1 MKLVAKNS
9 KEPITSTSNMS
20 SPSQFQ
26 STVRRLAESKAD
38 EVRALILAGGKN
50 KNEIAKITGSNY
62 TQVHEIHKK
71 MVAAGT
77 VPANHLPMGKTASAI
92 LSGTASTPPV
102 RPNAP
107 SASSTEGEGKSAR
120 ARRMWLTTN
129 KSVGQIA
136 KELGMHYSHAW
147 QTLKKIPRGEIQ
159 QDAGDDVEM
168 TPPQSTSPSASRDAA
183 VDAEFDDIQTPG
195 SQTGLSV
202 TNPAARYGGS
212 SSGDSRIPLGN
223 GPSAPPAPRQRELG
237 YTPDAPEAPLD
248 KDPMVAATTGRNSVL
263 ADKIADRT
271 LELVSVVDNT
281 SFSDILTGILDSP
294 GIRSLADTMSSADL
308 ETLIRSVINRLVK
321 GGDLALNGG
330 VLSIPDFNDDSDGP
344 SPEDLA
350 GEEDYDQDISDL
362 LKKAEAGGSAYE
374 DPEDDNFDPDE
385 DDYGTPK
392 GRRGDDDWVSDWAS
406 QARSGGRRRGDEDD
420 Y

>member
-1 MKLVAKNS
+1 
-9 KEPITSTSNMS
+9 MS

-50 KNEIAKITGSNY
+50 KNEIAKATGSNY

-71 MVAAGT
+71 MVAAGQ

-92 LSGTASTPPV
+92 LSGDATTPPV

-107 SASSTEGEGKSAR
+107 SATSSEGEGKSAR
-120 ARRMWLTTN
+120 ARRLWLTTN

-136 KELGMHYSHAW
+136 KELDMHYSHAW

-159 QDAGDDVEM
+159 QNAGDEV
-168 TPPQSTSPSASRDAA
+168 QSTPRQTPSPSATRDAA
-183 VDAEFDDIQTPG
+183 VDVDFDAIDEPGAE
-195 SQTGLSV
+195 TGLSV

-212 SSGDSRIPLGN
+212 SSSDSKIPLGN
-223 GPSAPPAPRQRELG
+223 GTPPPRQRELG
-237 YTPDAPEAPLD
+237 YSNDIPEPPLD
-248 KDPMVAATTGRNSVL
+248 KDPMVAATTGRNSAL

-271 LELVSVVDNT
+271 LELVSVVDDT
-281 SFSDILTGILDSP
+281 SFNDILTGILDSP

-321 GGDLALNGG
+321 SGDLTNQGG
-330 VLSIPDFNDDSDGP
+330 VLSIPDFSEDPDGP
-344 SPEDLA
+344 SEADLE
-350 GEEDYDQDISDL
+350 GEQDYDQDISDM
-362 LKKAEAGGSAYE
+362 LKQAEVSGSAY
-374 DPEDDNFDPDE
+374 DPTEGDDDFDPDE
-385 DDYGTPK
+385 DDYGAPK
-392 GRRGDDDWVSDWAS
+392 RRSDDDWASDWAN
-406 QARSGGRRRGDEDD
+406 QARSGGRRHNEYDD
-420 Y
+420 